1 MGVYE
6 KHTDKMRRR
15 IVERYVE
22 LCCEKG
28 IVNVQLVELCRAC
41 EIYRS
46 TFYHYF
52 DNLDDLL
59 QYTENEIMEQSIQI
73 QNRCAQ
79 YPAQE
84 YGEHFYGAL
93 LELFYDYRAYLLA
106 LLSASGSPRFAF
118 RYRRFLRENLE
129 KQLGIAGKHLALQV
143 DLTMEYIVNGMVGS
157 LTYLLRCSVQQ
168 NLVLHKNQE
177 IVRYFVK
184 TQQVPQLLLER
195 LSAPYPNE
203 SAGRGKTES
212 E

>member
-1 MGVYE
+1 MGRYE

-59 QYTENEIMEQSIQI
+59 QYTENEIMEKSLLIQT
-73 QNRCAQ
+73 RCAQ
-79 YPAQE
+79 YHAQE
-84 YGEHFYGAL
+84 YAERFHQAL
-93 LELFYDYRAYLLA
+93 LALFYDYRAYLLA
-106 LLSASGSPRFAF
+106 LLSPSGSPRFAY

-129 KQLGIAGKHLALQV
+129 KQLGLGGQSLPLQV
-143 DLTMEYIVNGMVGS
+143 DLVLEYMVNGMVGT
-157 LTYLLRCSVQQ
+157 LVYLLRYSVQHELPFHQ
-168 NLVLHKNQE
+168 NREVLD
-177 IVRYFVK
+177 YFIK
-184 TQQVPQLLLER
+184 MQHLPLQLLEMV
-195 LSAPYPNE
+195 SASYP
-203 SAGRGKTES
+203 GRSGKTE
-212 E
+212 